1 MKATM
6 VIFGLMAVL
15 CGIAAFF
22 NTDHV
27 WTTAICGCFSYAA
40 YLEADKEDREKK
52 Q

>member
-15 CGIAAFF
+15 FGIAAFF

-27 WTTAICGCFSYAA
+27 WTTAICGCLSFAA
-40 YLEADKEDREKK
+40 YLESEEEGKK
-52 Q
+52 